1 MTIQQL
7 LQGVRDDARPVKGI
21 QFHLAQLSLRGRDI
35 AGTCSV
41 IFVIVIIIVYIICD
55 LISIYLQNI
64 YIYCRRFLTYFF
76 PENIGSSPVDV
87 LYGSETKHAVTIK
100 PSEETFDDNGSS
112 TTTKVFPQ
120 WL

>member
-1 MTIQQL
+1 M
-7 LQGVRDDARPVKGI
+7 
-21 QFHLAQLSLRGRDI
+21 RGGDI
-35 AGTCSV
+35 AGTYSV
-41 IFVIVIIIVYIICD
+41 IFVIVILIVYIICD

-100 PSEETFDDNGSS
+100 PSEKTFDDNGSS

-120 WL
+120 